1 MRPLK
6 LMMQAFGP
14 YAESEIID
22 FSKLQNRTMFV
33 ISGKTG
39 SGKTTIFDGISFAI
53 YGRASG
59 DDRAGTDLR
68 SQFAGD
74 NVATEVALEFSLKG
88 NTYYIW
94 RSPQQ
99 EKKKSRGEG
108 YTIVNAKAELYLID
122 SSGERKLLAANVRDT
137 DEKIKEIIQLDANQ
151 FRQILMI
158 PQGEFRKLLTS
169 DSREKEAILQK
180 LFHTELYKQIEE
192 KLKEYANSL
201 KREVD
206 LGVAERSRHLKNI
219 VYRDNEQLDEALME
233 EHLND
238 THILLLLD
246 DVITQIHEEI
256 ALLKKN
262 VEEQRIKR
270 DEAKRYVDAAE
281 DLLKQMTIRDQLVE
295 QKNIL
300 LNKEQAIAHTK
311 KEIEMAHKANKLQH
325 QEDLCQRLKLDLD
338 QFTSRLNAE
347 EDQLKQFE
355 LQLEKAMERLQY
367 EEKQGD
373 KRDQF
378 YSEFSR
384 LKNMREDV
392 ISFESR
398 KANFKNAEKDLQQ
411 CQKQLLASKNIV
423 DKQIADLK
431 EQENILKE
439 LEALRISTFEIEK
452 KASEL
457 ATGLQLLEGITTF
470 IEKGASLEKG
480 ILTKKMELDHA
491 KKVVDDAKESLKAIE
506 SGWFASQ
513 AGLLAAS
520 LADGKACPVCGSFKH
535 PNPATHTYEHIN
547 ENDMK
552 SAKENIDSAIEYFS
566 GIEREWMKMS
576 TEADLLDGQIQ
587 ETLQTILNVIPDFSL
602 DQKDIFLNDYK
613 QEIMETNNILN
624 KNKAKIK
631 QIPILEKLV
640 LRLKRENDE
649 EKLNLEHLQ
658 EKERKLSILHTESAL
673 ILESLS
679 RSIPMEL
686 REKEAYDQKVLAIE
700 TEIKK
705 MDHSLK
711 MARDYLSQSNEQVA
725 LAKGTI
731 KNLQDNLQS
740 VTETLN
746 NERKVFLEKLEEENF
761 TSFKHYSQ
769 SKKNVSDINQLED
782 MIKTYYEDFRSIT
795 DRLNDYELRLQNKEK
810 PDMEQ
815 LQIEFEESERLYH
828 SLGEQYSLLNIQFEK
843 NKEIKIAVTTINR
856 QIKDLESEYELVGHL
871 ADITRGQNTYKLSFE
886 RFVLASFLDGILEAA
901 NLRLIK
907 MTNGRYQ
914 LIRKKDRSKG
924 NIQSG
929 LELLVFDQYTGQER
943 HVKTLS
949 GGESFKSALALAL
962 GLADIVQEYAGGVSL
977 ETMFI
982 DEGFGTL
989 DPESLDQA
997 IEALMDIQS
1006 SGRLV
1011 GIISHVPELKERI
1024 DARLEVKAD
1033 HNGSKTEFQFL
1044 C

>member
-1 MRPLK
+1 MRPLQ

-14 YAESEIID
+14 YAESELID
-22 FSKLQNRTMFV
+22 FSKLENRTMFV

-59 DDRAGTDLR
+59 DDRSGTDLR
-68 SQFAGD
+68 SQFASD
-74 NVATEVALEFSLKG
+74 DLPTEISLEFSLKG
-88 NTYYIW
+88 TTYYIW

-108 YTIVNAKAELYLID
+108 YTIVNAKAELYIIEPTGD
-122 SSGERKLLAANVRDT
+122 RKLLAANVRDT
-137 DEKIKEIIQLDANQ
+137 DEKVKEIIQLDANQ

-192 KLKEYANSL
+192 KLREYANHL

-219 VYRDNEQLDEALME
+219 VYRNNDQLDKALSE
-233 EHLND
+233 EYLND
-238 THILLLLD
+238 AHILFLLD
-246 DVITQIHEEI
+246 DLIKQMDEAIT
-256 ALLKKN
+256 LCKRN
-262 VEEQRIKR
+262 VEEQKIKR
-270 DEAKRYVDAAE
+270 DDAKRHVDAAE
-281 DLLKQMTIRDQLVE
+281 ELLKQMNLRDHLIE
-295 QKNIL
+295 QKKLL
-300 LNKEQAIAHTK
+300 LNKEAAVANIK
-311 KEIEMAHKANKLQH
+311 KEVEMAHKANRLQH

-338 QFTSRLNAE
+338 QYASRLNAE
-347 EDQLKQFE
+347 EEQLRKFE
-355 LQLEKAMERLQY
+355 LQLEKAMERLQF

-373 KRDQF
+373 KRDQL
-378 YSEFSR
+378 YSELST

-392 ISFESR
+392 ISYESR
-398 KANFKNAEKDLQQ
+398 KANFKKAEKDLQL
-411 CQKQLLASKNIV
+411 CQKQLLASKNLV
-423 DKQIADLK
+423 DNQRKDIQ
-431 EQENILKE
+431 EQENILRE
-439 LEALRISTFEIEK
+439 LEALRISTFEMDK
-452 KASEL
+452 KASRLE
-457 ATGLQLLEGITTF
+457 TGLQYLQIINNF
-470 IEKGASLEKG
+470 IEKEASLEKE
-480 ILTKKMELDHA
+480 IKRKKAELDHA
-491 KKVVDDAKESLKAIE
+491 KKVVDDAKETLKTLE
-506 SGWFASQ
+506 NRWFASQ

-520 LADGKACPVCGSFKH
+520 LADGQACPVCGSLEH
-535 PNPATHTYEHIN
+535 PTPAVHLNVLVN

-552 SAKENIDSAIEYFS
+552 SAKENVDSAMESFS
-566 GIEREWMKMS
+566 VIERAWMKMS
-576 TEADLLDGQIQ
+576 TEADILNGQIQ
-587 ETLQTILNVIPDFSL
+587 ETLQKTLNVIPDFSL
-602 DQKDIFLNDYK
+602 DKKDIFLNDYQ
-613 QEIMETNNILN
+613 QEIVEATNILN
-624 KNKAKIK
+624 ESKLKIK
-631 QIPILEKLV
+631 RISSLENII
-640 LRLKRENDE
+640 LRLKKENDE
-649 EKLNLEHLQ
+649 ENLNLDHLK
-658 EKERKLSILHTESAL
+658 ETERKLSILHSESAL
-673 ILESLS
+673 IIENLS
-679 RSIPMEL
+679 RSIPVEL
-686 REKEAYDQKVLAIE
+686 REKEKYDQKVILIE
-700 TEIKK
+700 NEIKK

-711 MARDYLSQSNEQVA
+711 LAREYFSKITEQVA
-725 LAKGTI
+725 VTKGTI
-731 KNLQDNLQS
+731 KNLQDNLKS

-746 NERKVFLEKLEEENF
+746 SERKIFLKKLEEESF
-761 TSFKHYSQ
+761 TSFTHYHQ
-769 SKKNVSDINQLED
+769 SKKNNTDINQLED
-782 MIKTYYEDFRSIT
+782 VIKNYYEELRSVT
-795 DRLNDYELRLQNKEK
+795 DRLSDYELQLQNKEK
-810 PDMEQ
+810 PDLEQ
-815 LQIEFEESERLYH
+815 LQNEFEESERLYH
-828 SLGEQYSLLNIQFEK
+828 SLGEQFSYLHVQFEK
-843 NKEIKIAVTTINR
+843 NKEIKKAVITINR

-886 RFVLASFLDGILEAA
+886 RYVLASFLDGILEAA

-1044 C
+1044 S